1 MGLHVGV
8 KVENCTKPVTR
19 ELIKKLK
26 FDNLLGLDE
35 NLRNG
40 NLKSGKINAEM
51 LETKRQ
57 FPHEILLYR

>member
-1 MGLHVGV
+1 MQL
-8 KVENCTKPVTR
+8 EDCSKPVTK

-40 NLKSGKINAEM
+40 NLKSGKINAEI
-51 LETKRQ
+51 LETKRV
-57 FPHEILLYR
+57 FPHEILMYR